1 MLTAIFAIGL
11 YLAVL
16 VLVVGTA
23 FRLVHYVR
31 IPVPLVIP
39 TTPAPITRTGVVA
52 RLFRE
57 VVFFESLFKGSKWTW
72 LFGWIF
78 HFAMLIALLEHLR
91 YISEPVWWW
100 IVAIQWIGLYAGI
113 AMCFGLAGLAV
124 RRVAVDRIRYISAC
138 LLYTSDAADE

>member
-16 VLVVGTA
+16 VLVGGTA
-23 FRLVHYVR
+23 FRLVHYER

-57 VVFFESLFKGSKWTW
+57 SFSSRVCFKR
-72 LFGWIF
+72 
-78 HFAMLIALLEHLR
+78 E
-91 YISEPVWWW
+91 
-100 IVAIQWIGLYAGI
+100 
-113 AMCFGLAGLAV
+113 
-124 RRVAVDRIRYISAC
+124 
-138 LLYTSDAADE
+138 